1 MAEKKQKKNTGLKV
15 ILVILIAAIIGLFGY
30 SRIKTKVVKQA
41 AKVVVRDQLKNYGI
55 TDSQIDS
62 VLDQIDE
69 QDQEIVTNILSDHV
83 SVSSIQEVQKYVA
96 SGDLQGLAEYAES
109 ELSDTEKQELTDLA
123 VKYKNQIVLP

>member
-41 AKVVVRDQLKNYGI
+41 AEVVVRDQLKNYGI

-62 VLDQIDE
+62 VLNQIDE
-69 QDQEIVTNILSDHV
+69 QDQETITNIVSDHV

-123 VKYKNQIVLP
+123 AKYKNQIVLP

>member
-41 AKVVVRDQLKNYGI
+41 AEVVVRDQLKNYGI

-62 VLDQIDE
+62 VLNQIDE
-69 QDQEIVTNILSDHV
+69 QDQETITNIVSDHV
-83 SVSSIQEVQKYVA
+83 SLSSIQEVQKYVA

>member
-41 AKVVVRDQLKNYGI
+41 AEVVVRDQLKNYGI

-62 VLDQIDE
+62 VLNQIDE
-69 QDQEIVTNILSDHV
+69 QDQETITNIVSDHV

-109 ELSDTEKQELTDLA
+109 DLSDTEKQELTDLA

>member
-41 AKVVVRDQLKNYGI
+41 AEVVVRDQLKNYGI

-62 VLDQIDE
+62 VLNQIDE
-69 QDQEIVTNILSDHV
+69 QDQETITNIVSDHV

>member
-41 AKVVVRDQLKNYGI
+41 AEVVVRDQLKNYGI

-62 VLDQIDE
+62 VLNQIDE
-69 QDQEIVTNILSDHV
+69 QDQETITNIVSDHV

-109 ELSDTEKQELTDLA
+109 EISDTEKQELTDLA

>member
-41 AKVVVRDQLKNYGI
+41 AEVVVRDQLKNYGI

-62 VLDQIDE
+62 VLNQIDE
-69 QDQEIVTNILSDHV
+69 QDQETITNIVSDHV

-123 VKYKNQIVLP
+123 AKYKSQIVLP

>member
-30 SRIKTKVVKQA
+30 SHIKTKVVKQA
-41 AKVVVRDQLKNYGI
+41 AEVVVRDQLKNYGI

-62 VLDQIDE
+62 VLNQIDE
-69 QDQEIVTNILSDHV
+69 QDQETITNIVSDHV

-123 VKYKNQIVLP
+123 AKYKNQIVLP

>member
-41 AKVVVRDQLKNYGI
+41 AEVVVRDQLKNYGI

-62 VLDQIDE
+62 VLNQIDE
-69 QDQEIVTNILSDHV
+69 QDQETITNIVSDHV

-96 SGDLQGLAEYAES
+96 SGDLQGVAEY

>member
-41 AKVVVRDQLKNYGI
+41 AEVVVRDQLKNYGI

-62 VLDQIDE
+62 VLNQIDE
-69 QDQEIVTNILSDHV
+69 QDQETITNIVSDHV

-109 ELSDTEKQELTDLA
+109 ELSDTEKQELIDLA

>member
-41 AKVVVRDQLKNYGI
+41 AEVVVRDQLKNYGI

-62 VLDQIDE
+62 VLNQIDE
-69 QDQEIVTNILSDHV
+69 QDQETVTNILSDHV

-109 ELSDTEKQELTDLA
+109 ELSDTEKQELIDLA
-123 VKYKNQIVLP
+123 AKYKNQIVLP

>member
-41 AKVVVRDQLKNYGI
+41 AEVVVRDQLKNYGI

-62 VLDQIDE
+62 VLNQIDE
-69 QDQEIVTNILSDHV
+69 QDQETVTNILSDHV

-109 ELSDTEKQELTDLA
+109 ELSDTEKQELIDLA

>member
-41 AKVVVRDQLKNYGI
+41 AEVVVRDQLKNYGI

-62 VLDQIDE
+62 VLNQIDE
-69 QDQEIVTNILSDHV
+69 QDQETITNIVSDHV
-83 SVSSIQEVQKYVA
+83 SLSSIQEVQKYVA

-123 VKYKNQIVLP
+123 AKYKNQIVLP

>member
-41 AKVVVRDQLKNYGI
+41 AEVVVRDQLKNYGI

-62 VLDQIDE
+62 VLNQIDE
-69 QDQEIVTNILSDHV
+69 QDQETITNIVSDHV

-96 SGDLQGLAEYAES
+96 SGDLQGRRCRERAL
-109 ELSDTEKQELTDLA
+109 
-123 VKYKNQIVLP
+123 

>member
-41 AKVVVRDQLKNYGI
+41 AEVVVRDQLKNYGI

-62 VLDQIDE
+62 ALNQIDE
-69 QDQEIVTNILSDHV
+69 QDQETITNIVSDHV

>member
-41 AKVVVRDQLKNYGI
+41 AEVVVRDQLKNYGI

-62 VLDQIDE
+62 VLNQIDE
-69 QDQEIVTNILSDHV
+69 QDQETITNIVSDHV

-96 SGDLQGLAEYAES
+96 SGDLQGLTEYAES

>member
-41 AKVVVRDQLKNYGI
+41 AEVVVIDQLKNYGI

-62 VLDQIDE
+62 VLNQIDE
-69 QDQEIVTNILSDHV
+69 QDQETITNIVSDHV

>member
-41 AKVVVRDQLKNYGI
+41 AEVVVRDQLKNYGI

-62 VLDQIDE
+62 VLNQIDE
-69 QDQEIVTNILSDHV
+69 QDQETITNIVSDHV

-96 SGDLQGLAEYAES
+96 SGDLQGLTEYAES

-123 VKYKNQIVLP
+123 AKYKNQIVLS

>member
-41 AKVVVRDQLKNYGI
+41 AEVVVRDQPKNYGI

-62 VLDQIDE
+62 VLNQIDE
-69 QDQEIVTNILSDHV
+69 QDQETITNIVSDHV

>member
-62 VLDQIDE
+62 VLNQIDE
-69 QDQEIVTNILSDHV
+69 QDQETITNIVSDHV

>member
-30 SRIKTKVVKQA
+30 SHIKTKVVKQA
-41 AKVVVRDQLKNYGI
+41 AEVVVRDQLKNYGI
-55 TDSQIDS
+55 IDSQIDS

-69 QDQEIVTNILSDHV
+69 QDQETITNILSDHV

>member
-30 SRIKTKVVKQA
+30 SSIKTKVVKQA
-41 AKVVVRDQLKNYGI
+41 AEVVVRDQPKNYGI

-62 VLDQIDE
+62 VLNQIDE
-69 QDQEIVTNILSDHV
+69 QDQETITNIVSDHV

>member
-30 SRIKTKVVKQA
+30 SSIKTKVVKQA
-41 AKVVVRDQLKNYGI
+41 AEVVVRDQLKNYGI

-62 VLDQIDE
+62 VLNQIDE
-69 QDQEIVTNILSDHV
+69 QDQETITNIVSDHV